1 MAGQNRCWA
10 NVVVVC
16 HVRRVIASME
26 IRLLPNCGFDD
37 EYHTISYPLWRFI
50 YIVSLSHKNENVR
63 RTCIVMLM
71 HVIIRFFD
79 E

>member
-1 MAGQNRCWA
+1 
-10 NVVVVC
+10 
-16 HVRRVIASME
+16 ME